1 MRRLKTRDHDFLQCL
16 EGRARACSAGCRKHV
31 NGHESRI
38 IVGGGVVGLGAAYTL
53 KKRGLTPV
61 LLEAEDHVGGRLA
74 ADEVDVYLID
84 TRVDF
89 FCYSY
94 DEVFR
99 ICQELGVPLA
109 LSRQRLGWYRNGG
122 WHVTSADPSL
132 SGLIG
137 NLRAFP
143 SLGLLSWGAMKL
155 VWRVLREADYP
166 TFASHSR
173 MAEIDGDE
181 SFGEYLARTGAPES
195 LRVTLSGFVEN
206 GVLDYVASSS
216 QAYIRG
222 YLANTL
228 LRPHK
233 LMQPEK
239 GAGALARALRD
250 ACEDVTRVSTPVREI
265 LVGERGVTGVVI
277 DGETIE
283 ADAVICAVPAPTALE
298 IIPGLPERVRETLSN
313 VTYSSACRLVMGLDH
328 PPLPAGWHGAIY
340 PEDETPL
347 VLDRSINLPGCVP
360 PGKSTLDLIAGR
372 ERARELLEL
381 DDAEVKRQMLR
392 DIRRNPPPGSAL
404 PGDDEGLF
412 TRVYRW
418 KTAVCKGPPGMFRA
432 VANTRRELRQDLSN
446 LLLAGDYTRVPLV
459 NGALASGISAAEEVV
474 SLLLDG
480 PLAADLRR
488 GR

>member
-1 MRRLKTRDHDFLQCL
+1 MKR
-16 EGRARACSAGCRKHV
+16 V
-31 NGHESRI
+31 V
-38 IVGGGVVGLGAAYTL
+38 IVGGGTAGLGAAYTL

-61 LLEAEDHVGGRLA
+61 LLEAEDHVGGRLVS
-74 ADEVDVYLID
+74 DEVDGFLID
-84 TRVDF
+84 TGVDF

-99 ICQELGVPLA
+99 ICEELDVPLVP
-109 LSRQRLGWYRNGG
+109 SQQKLGWYRNGR
-122 WHVTSADPSL
+122 WHVTTAAPSIP
-132 SGLIG
+132 GIIT

-155 VWRVLREADYP
+155 IWKVFRQADHL

-181 SFGEYLARTGAPES
+181 SFGEYLERTGAPES
-195 LRVTLSGFVEN
+195 LRITLSGFVEN

-250 ACEDVTRVSTPVREI
+250 ACADVTRVSTPVREV
-265 LVGERGVTGVVI
+265 LVGEGGVTGVVI
-277 DGETIE
+277 DGATIE
-283 ADAVICAVPAPTALE
+283 ADAVICAVPAPVALQ
-298 IIPGLPERVRETLSN
+298 IIPGLPQRVRETLSN

-328 PPLPAGWHGAIY
+328 PPLPTGWHGAIY

-347 VLDRSINLPGCVP
+347 MLDRSINLPGCVP
-360 PGKSTLDLIAGR
+360 PGKHTLDLIAGR
-372 ERARELLEL
+372 ERAKELLEL
-381 DDAEVKRQMLR
+381 DDEEVKRQMLR

-412 TRVYRW
+412 TRIYRW
-418 KTAVCKGPPGMFRA
+418 KIAVCKGPPGMFRA
-432 VANTRRELRQDLSN
+432 VANTRRELGQEIPN
-446 LLLAGDYTRVPLV
+446 LFLAGDYTRVPLV
-459 NGALASGISAAEEVV
+459 NGALASGISAAEETIALF
-474 SLLLDG
+474 SSQ
-480 PLAADLRR
+480 PA
-488 GR
+488 

>member
-1 MRRLKTRDHDFLQCL
+1 MDGF
-16 EGRARACSAGCRKHV
+16 
-31 NGHESRI
+31 
-38 IVGGGVVGLGAAYTL
+38 
-53 KKRGLTPV
+53 
-61 LLEAEDHVGGRLA
+61 
-74 ADEVDVYLID
+74 LID
-84 TRVDF
+84 TGVDF

-99 ICQELGVPLA
+99 ICQELGVPLVP
-109 LSRQRLGWYRNGG
+109 SMQKLGWYKDGR
-122 WHVTSADPSL
+122 WHVTTAAPSIP
-132 SGLIG
+132 GIIT

-155 VWRVLREADYP
+155 IWKVFRQADYL

-181 SFGEYLARTGAPES
+181 SFGEYLERTGAPES

-228 LRPHK
+228 LRPHRLK
-233 LMQPEK
+233 QPKK

-250 ACEDVTRVSTPVREI
+250 ACADVTRVSTPVREV

-283 ADAVICAVPAPTALE
+283 ADAVICAVPAPIALE
-298 IIPGLPERVRETLSN
+298 IIPGLPQSVRETLSN

-328 PPLPAGWHGAIY
+328 PPLPPGWHGAIY

-347 VLDRSINLPGCVP
+347 ILDRSINLPGCAP

-372 ERARELLEL
+372 ERAKQLLEL
-381 DDAEVKRQMLR
+381 DDTEVKRELLR

-418 KTAVCKGPPGMFRA
+418 KIAVCKGQPGMFKA
-432 VANTRRELRQDLSN
+432 VANSRRELGQEIPN
-446 LLLAGDYTRVPLV
+446 LFLAGDYTRVPLV
-459 NGALASGISAAEEVV
+459 NGALSSGVAAAEGVLG
-474 SLLLDG
+474 LLKVG
-480 PLAADLRR
+480 GHSHRGDLSP
-488 GR
+488 